1 MLEFIFIHKLIVFL
15 VSIIALILGGI
26 VYFSSPNKKANRI
39 FVLMVF
45 LMLCWVNFAY
55 FARTIGVEVE
65 WVTLSSL
72 FLRIAWSTT
81 PLLTASLYFLVIY
94 LFDKE
99 KKHIIL
105 SSIVFLAG
113 GGIALITGIGDLI
126 IKDIQFFGG
135 DLTIIYGKAMYPYLG
150 IMFFLTCAVLYSLTS
165 GYLKSSIEE
174 KTKVQYFLIGTFIFF
189 TGNII
194 FNMILPVFF
203 NIVHFYY
210 FGDYSTIFLLGF
222 TAYAIVKRELFG
234 IRVVLTTLL
243 VSLIAILLSL
253 DIFVFTT
260 ELISKLYK
268 GLVLVVFLY
277 FGYLLIMS
285 VLKEIEM
292 REKIKKAY
300 DIEKKAR
307 EQIEEL
313 TEAKTQFI
321 MATQHHLRTP
331 LTSMIGFLDLLFG
344 GTYGKV
350 PVKIKQALLKFESS
364 TKRLIRVVNELLDI
378 SQFQL
383 GKEVVS
389 LNPGTDVLPIL
400 KEVIEELQFEAEY
413 RDIYLKLEK
422 IEKIP
427 KIKADSEKL
436 KVGLFNIVDNAIKYT
451 RKGGVTV
458 TLQKVGANV
467 RISVKDTGIGL
478 DSEKAKTLFK
488 SAFVRGKEAKEVH
501 GFGRGIGV
509 YITGHIIK
517 AHHGKI
523 WAESEGEGKGSTFFI
538 ELPVG

>member
-1 MLEFIFIHKLIVFL
+1 MLEFIFVHQLVVFL

-26 VYFSSPNKKANRI
+26 VYFNSPDKKANRI

-45 LMLCWVNFAY
+45 LMLSWVNLAY
-55 FARTIGVEVE
+55 FARTIGVEQ
-65 WVTLSSL
+65 VTLSSL
-72 FLRIAWSTT
+72 FLRIAWSAT

-105 SSIVFLAG
+105 NSIVFLAG

-126 IKDIQFFGG
+126 IKEIQFFDGN
-135 DLTIIYGKAMYPYLG
+135 LTIIYGRAMYPYLG

-350 PVKIKQALLKFESS
+350 PVKIKQALLKFQSS
-364 TKRLIRVVNELLDI
+364 TKRLIRVVDELLDI

-389 LNPGTDVLPIL
+389 LEPGIDLLPIL
-400 KEVIEELQFEAEY
+400 EEVVEELQFEAEY
-413 RDIYLKLEK
+413 RDIYLKLQK
-422 IEKIP
+422 IGKIP

-458 TLQKVGANV
+458 ALQKVGANV
-467 RISVKDTGIGL
+467 QISVKDTGIGL
-478 DSEKAKTLFK
+478 DSEKAKVLFK
-488 SAFVRGKEAKEVH
+488 SAFERGKEAKKVH
-501 GFGRGIGV
+501 SYGRGIGV

-517 AHHGKI
+517 AHHGRI
-523 WAESEGEGKGSTFFI
+523 WAESEGEDKGSTFFI
-538 ELPVG
+538 ELPI